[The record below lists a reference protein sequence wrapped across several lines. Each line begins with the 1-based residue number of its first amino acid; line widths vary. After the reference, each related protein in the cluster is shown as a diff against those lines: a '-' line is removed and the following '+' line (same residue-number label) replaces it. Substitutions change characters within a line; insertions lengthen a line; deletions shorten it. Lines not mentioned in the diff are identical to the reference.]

1 MASYKPVAKYILAA
15 NAHQGTIVP
24 ANLST
29 VPWSMLILLGTAK
42 HNTSI
47 LPSGG
52 VLVWENT
59 ATAVGNTPKHETF
72 GDPNGRYGVTVRS
85 DVDLIIKYFS
95 K

>member
-1 MASYKPVAKYILAA
+1 MANYKPVAKYILAS
-15 NAHQGTIVP
+15 NAYDGTIVA

-52 VLVWENT
+52 VLVWENHTT
-59 ATAVGNTPKHETF
+59 ASGFTPNHQTF
-72 GDPNGRYGVTVRS
+72 GDVHGRYGVTVRS
-85 DVDLIIKYFS
+85 DVNLIIKYYGR
-95 K
+95 

>member
-1 MASYKPVAKYILAA
+1 MANYKPVAKYILAA

-42 HNTSI
+42 HSTSI

-52 VLVWENT
+52 VLVWENHTT
-59 ATAVGNTPKHETF
+59 ASGYTPNHRTF
-72 GDPNGRYGVTVRS
+72 GDLNGRYGVSVRS
-85 DVDLIIKYFS
+85 DVDLVIKYFS
-95 K
+95 R